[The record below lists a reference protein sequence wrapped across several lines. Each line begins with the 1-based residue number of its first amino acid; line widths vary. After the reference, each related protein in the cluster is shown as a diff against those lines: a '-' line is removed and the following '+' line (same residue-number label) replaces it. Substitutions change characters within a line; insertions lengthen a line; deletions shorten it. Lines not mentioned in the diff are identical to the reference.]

1 MYRCENIMK
10 AECKELI
17 LSNCDAGEDSWKSLG
32 QQYWTARRSNES
44 ILKESIPE
52 YSSEGLMLKLKPQ
65 YFGRLMRRADSL
77 AKPPMLGKTEGRIRR
92 SNRGWNSWVAS
103 LTQWTWVCAN
113 SVRQWRMRKSA
124 AAKLE
129 LQSQSWLSNRAT
141 TDKEELQGREI
152 SRNRKE
158 PVHRQWFLREWLKV
172 TECG

>member
-113 SVRQWRMRKSA
+113 SKRWWRTGKPGM
-124 AAKLE
+124 
-129 LQSQSWLSNRAT
+129 LQSRGSKWVGHDLASEQQEHGKYLFSNI
-141 TDKEELQGREI
+141 LI
-152 SRNRKE
+152 
-158 PVHRQWFLREWLKV
+158 
-172 TECG
+172 